1 MPSKLFGFAYS
12 ESAIRY
18 LEKLPTKK
26 LRRQVKNKIDS
37 LASDP
42 NPPTCKKISG
52 MADDLGEPVYRV
64 RSGDYRILY
73 VVRKHPDH
81 IVVLDIDDR
90 KDVYK

>member
-1 MPSKLFGFAYS
+1 MASKLFGFAYS
-12 ESAIRY
+12 ESALHY
-18 LEKLPTKK
+18 LEKLPSQK

-42 NPPTCKKISG
+42 NPPTCKKLTG
-52 MADDLGEPVYRV
+52 VAKQGEPVYRI

-73 VVRKHPDH
+73 LVRKHPDH

-90 KDVYK
+90 KDIYK